1 MHRNPLKIRYN
12 ELMFLSLNYLFAL
25 VLILT
30 VHEASHAW
38 VATRLGDPTAERA
51 GRLSLN
57 PLRHLDLVGTLM
69 MFFAGMGW
77 GKPVP
82 VNPRN
87 FENPFRDEALTA
99 LAGPAANLILA
110 FLAAIPYSYLPV
122 GYLWNFFS
130 AVLHLSLV
138 LFLFNMLPFPP
149 LDGSKFLTL
158 FVPHRYKG
166 RYLELLEKSTAYFI
180 AFMVIDLYL
189 GQRWFG
195 FSIVWTVV
203 STLTFWLKTAILVIV

>member
-1 MHRNPLKIRYN
+1 
-12 ELMFLSLNYLFAL
+12 MFLSLSYLLAL

-30 VHEASHAW
+30 IHEASHAW

-57 PLRHLDLVGTLM
+57 PLRHLDWIGTLM
-69 MFFAGMGW
+69 LFFAGMGW

-87 FENPFRDEALTA
+87 FEKPFRDEALTA

-110 FLAAIPYSYLPV
+110 FVFAIPYSYWPAQDFV
-122 GYLWNFFS
+122 WSFS
-130 AVLHLSLV
+130 GAVFELSLV

-158 FVPHRYKG
+158 LVPDAYKA
-166 RYLELLEKSTAYFI
+166 RYLNFLDKSTAYFI
-180 AFMVIDLYL
+180 AFVVLDLYL

-195 FSIVWTVV
+195 FSLVWTVV
-203 STLTFWLKTAILVIV
+203 SQLTFWLKAAILVVV

>member
-1 MHRNPLKIRYN
+1 
-12 ELMFLSLNYLFAL
+12 MFLSINYLLAL

-57 PLRHLDLVGTLM
+57 PLRHLDLMGTLM

-87 FENPFRDEALTA
+87 FEKPFRDEALTA

-110 FLAAIPYSYLPV
+110 FLAGIFFSYLPA
-122 GYLWNFFS
+122 GIFWNFS
-130 AVLHLSLV
+130 GAVLNLSLV

-158 FVPHRYKG
+158 LVPHKYKA
-166 RYLELLEKSTAYFI
+166 RYLAFLDKSTAYFI

-189 GQRWFG
+189 GQKWFG
-195 FSIVWTVV
+195 FSVVWTLV
-203 STLTFWLKTAILVIV
+203 STATFWMKTAILVIV

>member
-1 MHRNPLKIRYN
+1 
-12 ELMFLSLNYLFAL
+12 MFLSLHYLLAL

-38 VATRLGDPTAERA
+38 VAMRLGDPTAERA
-51 GRLSLN
+51 GRISLN
-57 PLRHLDLVGTLM
+57 PLRHLDVLGTLM
-69 MFFAGMGW
+69 LFFVGIGW

-87 FENPFRDEALTA
+87 FEKPFRDEAFTA

-110 FLAAIPYSYLPV
+110 FAAAIPYSYLPV
-122 GYLWNFFS
+122 SFLQFFFG
-130 AVLHLSLV
+130 AVLQLSIV

-158 FVPHRYKG
+158 FVPVRY
-166 RYLELLEKSTAYFI
+166 RATYLDFLDKSTPYFI
-180 AFMVIDLYL
+180 ALVVIDLYL
-189 GQRWFG
+189 GERIFG
-195 FSIVWTVV
+195 V
-203 STLTFWLKTAILVIV
+203 SLVSDLVAWATFWLRTAILVIV